1 MVTSTALYTNPAS
14 VAANTGTAKKTNLPS
29 GIKSYE
35 EEVTKPKNSGAANTQ
50 QDFLKL
56 FTTQLQNQNPLD
68 PVKNEAF
75 VAQLA
80 QFSQL
85 EATTNMASQLAV
97 IANALSGDRMMSGAA
112 LIGKTVITPGSNF
125 SLKEGDTIQGLV
137 DLPKGADGLQVDIL
151 NSAGEVVNRSTLG
164 QQPVGNFYFAWNGK
178 DAQGNQMPEGNY
190 RFRVSGTQGSANITP
205 AVSLRKAIQGVRQE
219 TGTGDMLL
227 ELQGGASQKL
237 ADVSRI
243 GA

>member
-14 VAANTGTAKKTNLPS
+14 VAATRGSGSNVSMPA

-35 EEVTKPKNSGAANTQ
+35 QEAAKPKATGTAANQ

-85 EATTNMASQLAV
+85 EATTNMASQMATV
-97 IANALSGDRMMSGAA
+97 AAALTGDRLMSGAA
-112 LIGKTVITPGSNF
+112 LIGKSVLTPGSNF
-125 SLKEGDTIQGLV
+125 SIKPGDTIQGVL
-137 DLPKGADGLQVDIL
+137 DLPQGAEGLQVDIV
-151 NSAGEVVNRSTLG
+151 NSANELVNRSTLG
-164 QQPVGNFYFAWNGK
+164 QQPAGNFYFSWNGQ
-178 DAQGNQMPEGNY
+178 DAQGQQMPAGSY
-190 RFRVSGTQGSANITP
+190 RFRVTGTSEGSNITP
-205 AVSLRKAIQGVRQE
+205 AVSLRKTIQGISQDARTGE
-219 TGTGDMLL
+219 TLI
-227 ELQGGASQKL
+227 EVQGGTMKL

-243 GA
+243 GS

>member
-1 MVTSTALYTNPAS
+1 MVTSTALYTNAATAAKNAS
-14 VAANTGTAKKTNLPS
+14 STSKKPLPS

-35 EEVTKPKNSGAANTQ
+35 QEIAKPKTTGTAATQ
-50 QDFLKL
+50 SDFLKL

-68 PVKNEAF
+68 PTKNEAF

-85 EATTNMASQLAV
+85 EATTNMATQLAS
-97 IANALSGDRMMSGAA
+97 ISSALNGDRMMSGAA
-112 LIGKTVITPGSNF
+112 LIGKSVLTQGSNF
-125 SLKEGDTIQGLV
+125 NLKAGETVQGVV

-164 QQPVGNFYFAWNGK
+164 QQPAGNFYFSWNGL
-178 DAQGNQMPEGNY
+178 DTNGNKMPDGAY
-190 RFRVSGTQGSANITP
+190 RFRISGTQGGANITP
-205 AVSLRKAIQGVRQE
+205 TVSLRQAIQGVSQDS
-219 TGTGDMLL
+219 TTGDTLV
-227 ELQGGASQKL
+227 EIQGGGTLKL
-237 ADVSRI
+237 ADVKRI